1 MVVITT
7 NFAAEIVERMSR
19 LPLQGVRVLECA
31 SVIAGPYCSY
41 MLTLLGAET
50 IKIERPAE
58 GDWMRR
64 QGGDAALVAAGLGS
78 TFLSCN
84 AGKRSVALNLK
95 DPRGV
100 RIAREIAA
108 GVDVMI
114 ENWRPGTAKRL
125 GVGFEDIRAVNPRIV
140 YCSIS
145 GFGQDGPMSPRPA
158 YDHIIQAVSGIMS
171 VTGTPQTAPSRTGP
185 PLVDYLTGLSAALA
199 ILAALH
205 ERDRTG
211 EAQQIDVGMLDC
223 AVAAMGSI
231 VSSHINGGVPAAPVG
246 NAAASGSPASGLFK
260 TGTSQLTVV
269 ANTEAQFVALCGALG
284 RPELAS
290 DPRFRDPATRKQNQ
304 AELRAIIAACLA
316 ERPAIEWE
324 SRLAAAGV
332 PVGAVRSVPE
342 LLDEAQVSARDLF
355 RSLAL
360 PAQGREAALPTAG
373 FKLNGRRIAPER
385 GPPLLAADNDDVLA
399 ELGYDASQ
407 RRSLREDGVW

>member
-1 MVVITT
+1 
-7 NFAAEIVERMSR
+7 MSR

-50 IKIERPAE
+50 IKIERPAQ

-78 TFLSCN
+78 SFLSCN

-95 DPRGV
+95 DPRGAK
-100 RIAREIAA
+100 IAREIAA
-108 GVDVMI
+108 SVDVMI
-114 ENWRPGTAKRL
+114 ENWRPGTAERL
-125 GVGFEDIRAVNPRIV
+125 GVGFEAIRAVNPGIV

-145 GFGQDGPMSPRPA
+145 GFGQDGPLSPRSA

-199 ILAALH
+199 IVAALR

-211 EAQQIDVGMLDC
+211 EAQQVDVGMLDC
-223 AVAAMGSI
+223 AVAGMGTI
-231 VSSHINGGVPAAPVG
+231 VSAHVNGGVPAGPIG
-246 NAAASGSPASGLFK
+246 NAAASGAAGSGLFRTK
-260 TGTSQLTVV
+260 TSPLTVV
-269 ANTEAQFVALCGALG
+269 ANTEAQFAALCGALG
-284 RPELAS
+284 RPELPS
-290 DPRFRDPATRKQNQ
+290 DPRFREPAARKQNQ
-304 AELRAIIAACLA
+304 AALRDIIAGCLL

-324 SRLAAAGV
+324 GKLAAAGV
-332 PVGAVRSVPE
+332 PAGAVRSVPE
-342 LLDEAQVSARDLF
+342 LLDETQVSARDLF

-360 PAQGREAALPTAG
+360 PEQGREAALPTAG
-373 FKLNGRRIAPER
+373 FKLNGRRVAPEQA
-385 GPPLLAADNDDVLA
+385 PPLLAADNDKVLA
-399 ELGYDASQ
+399 ELGYDAQQ
-407 RRSLREDGVW
+407 RRALREGGVW